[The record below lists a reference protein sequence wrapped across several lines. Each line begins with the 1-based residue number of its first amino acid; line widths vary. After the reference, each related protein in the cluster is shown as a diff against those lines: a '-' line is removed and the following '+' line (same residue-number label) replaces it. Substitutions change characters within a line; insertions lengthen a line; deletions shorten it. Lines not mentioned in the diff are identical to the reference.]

1 MSDTFVT
8 NYLFDG
14 AQANIVKELSPS
26 FHVQHQ
32 FSLGS
37 QVMPPMYNFMSGY
50 VTEKVKRKCLS
61 SWTCFVFLMWWLYID
76 HGTRYDG

>member
-1 MSDTFVT
+1 MTEQVLTRFCFLLEVFTT

-14 AQANIVKELSPS
+14 AQANIVKELSGN

-50 VTEKVKRKCLS
+50 MTERVKY
-61 SWTCFVFLMWWLYID
+61 FLER
-76 HGTRYDG
+76 GSKE

>member
-1 MSDTFVT
+1 MFYLLIYLFIINIKDTFVT

-14 AQANIVKELSPS
+14 AQANIVKELSAN

-50 VTEKVKRKCLS
+50 MTEKVNNKL
-61 SWTCFVFLMWWLYID
+61 LYFP
-76 HGTRYDG
+76 

>member
-1 MSDTFVT
+1 MCVEVFTS

-14 AQANIVKELSPS
+14 AQANIVKELSGN

-50 VTEKVKRKCLS
+50 MTEKVSKRAGKGNFCISGL
-61 SWTCFVFLMWWLYID
+61 TLLLL
-76 HGTRYDG
+76 